1 MIYFGAV
8 AVIFGAYMMWRE
20 YAVFLDKELLW
31 CRTFLRALSDYR
43 EKIKCYMDT
52 PSSWACGYND
62 RYLSECGFL
71 GRLMDGDNFSDA
83 YRGSCGKLIL
93 TDTTEDTLNSCFER
107 LGDGYLDTE
116 LEVIEQALEKLSR
129 EEGRISEDLL
139 KRRKAAGAVL
149 GAFAS
154 GIIILII

>member
-1 MIYFGAV
+1 M
-8 AVIFGAYMMWRE
+8 
-20 YAVFLDKELLW
+20 
-31 CRTFLRALSDYR
+31 
-43 EKIKCYMDT
+43 
-52 PSSWACGYND
+52 
-62 RYLSECGFL
+62 
-71 GRLMDGDNFSDA
+71 
-83 YRGSCGKLIL
+83 IL
-93 TDTTEDTLNSCFER
+93 TDTTEDALNSCFER

>member
-8 AVIFGAYMMWRE
+8 AVIFGAYMLWRE

-31 CRTFLRALSDYR
+31 CRAFVRALSDYR

-52 PSSWACGYND
+52 PSSWASGYGD

-71 GRLMDGDNFSDA
+71 GRLADGDDFLEA
-83 YRGSCGKLIL
+83 YRISRDGLIL
-93 TDTTEDTLNSCFER
+93 TDTVEEVLNSCFER

-116 LEVIEQALEKLSR
+116 LEVLELTLDKLSR
-129 EEGRISEDLL
+129 EEGRISEELS

-149 GAFAS
+149 GAFAF